1 MCRDALKILKIE
13 TLLAQTRD
21 YSTFIESQYYQQQK
35 NQYQDMFSI
44 GYVVIELLKMSSKF
58 IIYIANYRL

>member
-21 YSTFIESQYYQQQK
+21 YSTFVESQYNQQH
-35 NQYQDMFSI
+35 QDMFSI